1 MKVAERWARRGQ
13 PLGLSPAEFLREF
26 WQRRPLLV
34 RRALPWAGELI
45 DRSTLLAT
53 ARRSGISARI
63 VRRDRPRGPLRLSH
77 GPFEPGELRAPPH
90 KPWTVLVNDLDK
102 HHPERFARLF
112 EHFRFLPR
120 WRIDDV
126 MASLATRGGS
136 VGAHVDRYD
145 VFLIQAAG
153 RREWRL
159 DLRAQGWRPWGHADL
174 RLVRGFRALW
184 RALLEPGDL
193 LYLPPGIPH
202 HGIAREEC
210 ITLSLGMR
218 APALGELF
226 GALADAALA
235 QDPPPLLADPGLSAR
250 RMDGELTRQDLD
262 YIAETL
268 REPLAHRAILAE
280 AVGRFLS
287 TWRGQATLDPPRR
300 RSDPLALLAR
310 GLRLR
315 RRPWLRAVWWRQ
327 GARARLAIAG
337 EVFTTSRRLAQL
349 IASPLAFG
357 RAELPRPDA
366 EEARLL
372 HELAARGA
380 LELATPAKPVR

>member
-1 MKVAERWARRGQ
+1 MKVAELWARRGR

-26 WQRRPLLV
+26 WQKRPLLV
-34 RRALPWAGELI
+34 RGALPWAEELI
-45 DRSTLLAT
+45 DRRTLLAT

-63 VRRDRPRGPLRLSH
+63 VTRDRPRGPLRLRH
-77 GPFEPGELRAPPH
+77 GPFNRGELRALPN

-112 EHFRFLPR
+112 ACFSFLPL

-136 VGAHVDRYD
+136 VGAHVDQYD

-159 DLRAQGWRPWGHADL
+159 DLRQQGWRAWPHSDL
-174 RLVRGFRALW
+174 RLVRGFRPLW

-218 APALGELF
+218 APALGELL
-226 GALADAALA
+226 GALADAALER
-235 QDPPPLLADPGLSAR
+235 DPPPLLADPALSAR
-250 RMDGELTRQDLD
+250 RMDGELTRADLEN
-262 YIAETL
+262 IAAALHQTL
-268 REPLAHRAILAE
+268 ARREILAE
-280 AVGRFLS
+280 VVGRFLS
-287 TWRGQATLDPPRR
+287 TWRGQSALDPPRR
-300 RSDPLALLAR
+300 RSDPLTLLAR
-310 GLRLR
+310 GVHLR

-349 IASPLAFG
+349 VANPRGFG

-372 HELAARGA
+372 AELAARGA
-380 LELATPAKPVR
+380 LEVAAPAESVR